1 MKLDRSIAKLT
12 TFKECEDHGYM
23 PGTPAERVNIVW
35 DITVALWSISTRGKI
50 KMGTRLRKDIALLK
64 NEITD

>member
-1 MKLDRSIAKLT
+1 MKLDRSITKLT
-12 TFKECEDHGYM
+12 TIKESEDHGYM

-64 NEITD
+64 NKITD